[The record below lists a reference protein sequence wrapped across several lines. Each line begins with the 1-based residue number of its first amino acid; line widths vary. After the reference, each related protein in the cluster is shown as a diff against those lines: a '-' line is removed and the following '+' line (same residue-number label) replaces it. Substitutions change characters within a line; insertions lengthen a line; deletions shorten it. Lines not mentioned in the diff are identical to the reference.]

1 MTSSK
6 PDFEIKSAD
15 GFLRKI
21 FFMTLVVLLVYIIL
35 GIAGFF
41 LWFAFPVEKIN
52 GLTYLKGN
60 NLIYYYIIINL
71 QDIIG
76 VLFFSHFV
84 YYRYINTSSPIK
96 DGLLLGL
103 YLIIAS
109 WFIDLIIY
117 VFIRKTLPSAEE
129 YFLGKNQPEI
139 GIAWLFAFISAL
151 FSGWLHRENK
161 KFIRKVRYP
170 RLIFIFILLTIS
182 SVIIT
187 TIAILFFDIKP

>member
-1 MTSSK
+1 MTNSQ
-6 PDFEIKSAD
+6 PYLEIKSDD

-21 FFMTLVVLLVYIIL
+21 FLMTIVVFLVYIIL
-35 GIAGFF
+35 GIVGFF

-60 NLIYYYIIINL
+60 NLIYYYLIINL

-76 VLFFSHFV
+76 VLFFSHIV
-84 YYRYINTSSPIK
+84 YYRHINTSSPIK
-96 DGLLLGL
+96 DGFLLGL

-117 VFIRKTLPSAEE
+117 VFIRKTLPSVEE

-151 FSGWLHRENK
+151 CSGWLHTENK
-161 KFIRKVRYP
+161 KFIRKIKYP
-170 RLIFIFILLTIS
+170 RLILIFILLTIS
-182 SVIIT
+182 SVVLT
-187 TIAILFFDIKP
+187 AIAILFFDIKP